1 MFECIA
7 QLRQEKPLIH
17 CITNPISITQCANAI
32 LAVGAQPIMAEHPSE
47 VEEIVSHARSLLLNL
62 GNITDVRMESMLKAA
77 LVAQQKQIPILLD
90 AVGIACSR
98 LRHDYVQRLLKIVTP
113 TVIKGNY
120 SEIQALAQP
129 SYRVAGVDAE
139 DTLTPALL
147 DRSAV
152 NLTRQYHAIVVA
164 SGKVDVIT
172 DGIHGVHI
180 HNGTPQLTTITGTG
194 CMLGAL
200 GAAYLSTQPDMEAMI
215 TACAVL
221 GIAGERAETPKGS
234 GSFFVGLLDALSTLQ
249 KTDIEHTI
257 RMEKI
262 RIETI

>member
-1 MFECIA
+1 MFECMT

-17 CITNPISITQCANAI
+17 CITNPISITQCANTI

-98 LRHDYVQRLLKIVTP
+98 LRHDYVQRLLQVVTP

-120 SEIQALAQP
+120 SEIQALVQP

-152 NLTRQYHAIVVA
+152 LLARQYHAIVVA

-200 GAAYLSTQPDMEAMI
+200 GAAYLGIRSDMDAMI

-249 KTDIEHTI
+249 KTDIEHTV

-262 RIETI
+262 NIETI